1 MTEHCLCWRRN
12 LRILEAEQG
21 TQEWLDARLGRPSAS
36 QFSKLITTSGK
47 PSASAD
53 DYISEMIAERIT
65 GEREPIFVNEWMQ
78 RGTELEPEAR
88 ATYEFMNGIDVEEVG
103 FILDDSGEFGCSP
116 DGLVNDDGGVE
127 FKCPSPKNHI
137 AWSRKGVCPSKH
149 YAQVQGCLYITGRE
163 WWDFMSYHPE
173 MKPFIVRVER
183 DEKFI
188 SKLAEQI
195 SLAVEEIKS
204 EVRNLT

>member
-1 MTEHCLCWRRN
+1 M
-12 LRILEAEQG
+12 RILEAEQG

-36 QFSKLITTSGK
+36 QFYKLITTSGK

-65 GEREPIFVNEWMQ
+65 GESEPIYVNEWMQ

-88 ATYEFMNGIDVEEVG
+88 ATYEFIHGVDVKEVG

-116 DGLVNDDGGVE
+116 DGLVGDDGGVE
-127 FKCPSPKNHI
+127 FKCPAPKNHI

-163 WWDFMSYHPE
+163 WWDFMSYHPD

-183 DEKFI
+183 NEEFI
-188 SKLAEQI
+188 EKLAEQI

>member
-1 MTEHCLCWRRN
+1 MK
-12 LRILEAEQG
+12 ILQADQG
-21 TQEWLDARLGRPSAS
+21 TQEWLDARLGCPSAS
-36 QFSKLITTSGK
+36 QFCKLVTTAGK

-53 DYISEMIAERIT
+53 DYISELIAERIT
-65 GEREPIFVNEWMQ
+65 GEREPIYVNEWMQ

-88 ATYEFMNGIDVEEVG
+88 ATYEFMNGVDVQEVG

-116 DGLVNDDGGVE
+116 DGLIGEDGGVE
-127 FKCPSPKNHI
+127 FKCPAPKNHI

-163 WWDFMSYHPE
+163 WWDFMSYHPD

-183 DEKFI
+183 DEEFI
-188 SKLAEQI
+188 AKLAEQI

>member
-1 MTEHCLCWRRN
+1 MIKQLQCWREN
-12 LRILEAEQG
+12 VQVLKAEQG

-36 QFSKLITTSGK
+36 QFSKFVTTAGK

-53 DYISEMIAERIT
+53 DYINELIAERIT
-65 GEREPIFVNEWMQ
+65 GEREPIYVNEWMQ
-78 RGTELEPEAR
+78 RGTELEPRAR
-88 ATYEFMNGIDVEEVG
+88 ETYEFIYDVDVQEVG

-116 DGLVNDDGGVE
+116 DGLIGEDGGVE

-137 AWSRKGVCPSKH
+137 AWSRKGKCPSKH

-163 WWDFMSYHPE
+163 WWDFMSYHPD

-183 DEKFI
+183 DEEFI
-188 SKLAEQI
+188 AKLAEQI

>member
-1 MTEHCLCWRRN
+1 MTEQWQCWRRN
-12 LRILEAEQG
+12 LKILQADQG
-21 TQEWLDARLGRPSAS
+21 TQEWLDARLGCPSAS
-36 QFSKLITTSGK
+36 QFCKLVTTAGK

-53 DYISEMIAERIT
+53 DYISELIAERIT
-65 GEREPIFVNEWMQ
+65 GEREPIYVNEWMQ

-88 ATYEFMNGIDVEEVG
+88 ATYEFIHGVDVEEVG

-116 DGLVNDDGGVE
+116 DGLVGEDGGVE
-127 FKCPSPKNHI
+127 FKCPAPKNHI

-149 YAQVQGCLYITGRE
+149 YAQVQGCLYITGRK
-163 WWDFMSYHPE
+163 WWDFMSYHPD

-183 DEKFI
+183 DEEFI
-188 SKLAEQI
+188 EKLAEQI

>member
-1 MTEHCLCWRRN
+1 MTEHCLCWRRS
-12 LRILEAEQG
+12 LRILKAEQG

-36 QFSKLITTSGK
+36 QFSKLITTAGK

-65 GEREPIFVNEWMQ
+65 GEREPIFVH
-78 RGTELEPEAR
+78 GV
-88 ATYEFMNGIDVEEVG
+88 DVEEVG

-116 DGLVNDDGGVE
+116 DGLINDDGGVE

-173 MKPFIVRVER
+173 MKPFVVRVER

-188 SKLAEQI
+188 KKLAEQI

-204 EVRNLT
+204 EVRNLR

>member
-1 MTEHCLCWRRN
+1 MK
-12 LRILEAEQG
+12 ILQAEQG

-36 QFSKLITTSGK
+36 QFYKLITTSGK

-65 GEREPIFVNEWMQ
+65 GESEPIYVNEWMQ

-88 ATYEFMNGIDVEEVG
+88 ATYEFIHGVDVKEVG

-116 DGLVNDDGGVE
+116 DGLVGDDGGVE
-127 FKCPSPKNHI
+127 FKCPAPKNHI

-163 WWDFMSYHPE
+163 WWDFMSYHPD

-183 DEKFI
+183 NEEFI
-188 SKLAEQI
+188 EKLAEQI

>member
-1 MTEHCLCWRRN
+1 MK
-12 LRILEAEQG
+12 ILQADQG
-21 TQEWLDARLGRPSAS
+21 TQEWLDARLGCPSAS
-36 QFSKLITTSGK
+36 QFCKLVTTAGK

-53 DYISEMIAERIT
+53 DYISELIAERIT
-65 GEREPIFVNEWMQ
+65 GEREPIYVNEWMQ

-88 ATYEFMNGIDVEEVG
+88 ATYEFIHGVDVEEVG

-116 DGLVNDDGGVE
+116 DGLVGEDGGVE
-127 FKCPSPKNHI
+127 FKCPAPKNHI

-163 WWDFMSYHPE
+163 WWDFMSYHPD

-183 DEKFI
+183 NEEFI
-188 SKLAEQI
+188 EKLAEQI

>member
-1 MTEHCLCWRRN
+1 VQ
-12 LRILEAEQG
+12 ILKAEQG

-36 QFSKLITTSGK
+36 QFSKLVTTAGK

-65 GEREPIFVNEWMQ
+65 GEREPIYVNEWMQ
-78 RGTELEPEAR
+78 RGTELEPRAR
-88 ATYEFMNGIDVEEVG
+88 ETYEFMYDVDVQEVG

-116 DGLVNDDGGVE
+116 DGLIGEDGGVE
-127 FKCPSPKNHI
+127 FKCPAPKNHI
-137 AWSRKGVCPSKH
+137 AWSRKGKCPSKH
-149 YAQVQGCLYITGRE
+149 YAQVQGCLYITGRK
-163 WWDFMSYHPE
+163 WWDFMSYHPD

-183 DEKFI
+183 DEEFI
-188 SKLAEQI
+188 AKLAEQI

-204 EVRNLT
+204 EVENLK

>member
-1 MTEHCLCWRRN
+1 MK
-12 LRILEAEQG
+12 ILQADQG
-21 TQEWLDARLGRPSAS
+21 TQEWLEARLGRPSAS
-36 QFSKLITTSGK
+36 QFCKLVTTAGK

-53 DYISEMIAERIT
+53 DYISELIAERIT
-65 GEREPIFVNEWMQ
+65 GEREPIYVNEWMQ

-88 ATYEFMNGIDVEEVG
+88 ATYEFIHGVDVEEVG

-116 DGLVNDDGGVE
+116 DGLVGEDGGVE

-149 YAQVQGCLYITGRE
+149 YAQVQGCLYITGRK

-183 DEKFI
+183 DEEFI
-188 SKLAEQI
+188 EKLAEQI

>member
-1 MTEHCLCWRRN
+1 VQ
-12 LRILEAEQG
+12 ILKAEQG

-36 QFSKLITTSGK
+36 QFSKLVTTAGK

-65 GEREPIFVNEWMQ
+65 GEREPIYVNEWMQ
-78 RGTELEPEAR
+78 RGTELEPRAR
-88 ATYEFMNGIDVEEVG
+88 ETYEFIYDVDVQEVG

-116 DGLVNDDGGVE
+116 DGLIGKDGGVE

-137 AWSRKGVCPSKH
+137 AWSRKGKCPSKH
-149 YAQVQGCLYITGRE
+149 YAQVQGCLYITGRK
-163 WWDFMSYHPE
+163 WWDFMSYHPD
-173 MKPFIVRVER
+173 MKPFVVRVER
-183 DEKFI
+183 DEEFI
-188 SKLAEQI
+188 AKLAEQI

-204 EVRNLT
+204 EVENLK

>member
-1 MTEHCLCWRRN
+1 LK
-12 LRILEAEQG
+12 ILQADQG

-36 QFSKLITTSGK
+36 QFCKLITTAGK

-65 GEREPIFVNEWMQ
+65 GEREPIYVNEWMQ

-88 ATYEFMNGIDVEEVG
+88 ETYEFIHGVDVEEVG

-116 DGLVNDDGGVE
+116 DGLVGEDGGVE
-127 FKCPSPKNHI
+127 FKCPAPKNHI

-149 YAQVQGCLYITGRE
+149 YAQVQGCLYITGRK

-183 DEKFI
+183 DEEFI
-188 SKLAEQI
+188 EKLAEQI

>member
-1 MTEHCLCWRRN
+1 LK
-12 LRILEAEQG
+12 ILQADQG
-21 TQEWLDARLGRPSAS
+21 TQEWLEARLGRPSAS
-36 QFSKLITTSGK
+36 QFCKLVTTAGK

-53 DYISEMIAERIT
+53 DYISELIAERIT
-65 GEREPIFVNEWMQ
+65 GEREPIYVNEWMQ

-88 ATYEFMNGIDVEEVG
+88 ETYEFIHGVDVEEVG

-116 DGLVNDDGGVE
+116 DGLVGEDGGVE
-127 FKCPSPKNHI
+127 FKCPAPKNHI

-149 YAQVQGCLYITGRE
+149 YAQVQGCLYITGRK

-183 DEKFI
+183 DEEFI
-188 SKLAEQI
+188 EKLAEQI

>member
-12 LRILEAEQG
+12 LKILQADQG
-21 TQEWLDARLGRPSAS
+21 TQEWLDARLGCPSAS
-36 QFSKLITTSGK
+36 QFCKLVTTAGK

-53 DYISEMIAERIT
+53 DYISELIAERIT
-65 GEREPIFVNEWMQ
+65 GEREPIYVNEWMQ

-88 ATYEFMNGIDVEEVG
+88 ATYEFMNGVDVQEVG

-116 DGLVNDDGGVE
+116 DGLIGEDGGVE
-127 FKCPSPKNHI
+127 FKCPAPKNHI

-163 WWDFMSYHPE
+163 WWDFMSYHPD
-173 MKPFIVRVER
+173 MKPFVVRVER
-183 DEKFI
+183 NEEFI
-188 SKLAEQI
+188 EKLAEQI

>member
-1 MTEHCLCWRRN
+1 MTEQWQCWRRN
-12 LRILEAEQG
+12 LKILQADQG
-21 TQEWLDARLGRPSAS
+21 TQEWLEARLGRPSAS
-36 QFSKLITTSGK
+36 QFSKIITTAGK

-53 DYISEMIAERIT
+53 DYISELIAERIT
-65 GEREPIFVNEWMQ
+65 GEREPIYVNEWMQ

-88 ATYEFMNGIDVEEVG
+88 ATYEFIHGVDVEEVG

-116 DGLVNDDGGVE
+116 DGLVGEDGGVE
-127 FKCPSPKNHI
+127 FKCPAPKNHI

-149 YAQVQGCLYITGRE
+149 YAQVQGCLYITGRK

-183 DEKFI
+183 DEEFI
-188 SKLAEQI
+188 EKLAEQI

>member
-1 MTEHCLCWRRN
+1 MTEQWQCWRRN
-12 LRILEAEQG
+12 LKILQADQG
-21 TQEWLDARLGRPSAS
+21 TQEWLEARLGRPSAS
-36 QFSKLITTSGK
+36 QFCKLVTTAGK

-53 DYISEMIAERIT
+53 DYISELIAERIT
-65 GEREPIFVNEWMQ
+65 GEREPIYVNEWMQ

-88 ATYEFMNGIDVEEVG
+88 ATYEFIHGVDVKEVG

-116 DGLVNDDGGVE
+116 DGLVGEDGGVE
-127 FKCPSPKNHI
+127 FKCPAPKNHI

-149 YAQVQGCLYITGRE
+149 YAQVQGCLYITGRK

-183 DEKFI
+183 DEEFI
-188 SKLAEQI
+188 EKLAEQI

>member
-1 MTEHCLCWRRN
+1 MQ
-12 LRILEAEQG
+12 ILQADQG

-36 QFSKLITTSGK
+36 QFSKLITTAGK

-53 DYISEMIAERIT
+53 EYINILIAERIL
-65 GEREPIFVNEWMQ
+65 GESEPIYVNEWMQ

-88 ATYEFMNGIDVEEVG
+88 AMYELMHSVDVEEVG

-116 DGLVNDDGGVE
+116 DGLIGEDGGVE
-127 FKCPSPKNHI
+127 FKCPAPKNHI
-137 AWSRKGVCPSKH
+137 AWSRKGECPSKH

-163 WWDFMSYHPE
+163 WWDFMSYHPD
-173 MKPFIVRVER
+173 MKPFVVRVER
-183 DEKFI
+183 NEEFI
-188 SKLAEQI
+188 EKLAKQI
-195 SLAVEEIKS
+195 NLAVEEIKS

>member
-1 MTEHCLCWRRN
+1 M
-12 LRILEAEQG
+12 RILEAEQG

-36 QFSKLITTSGK
+36 QFYKLITTSGK

-88 ATYEFMNGIDVEEVG
+88 ATYEFMHGVDVQEVG
-103 FILDDSGEFGCSP
+103 FILDDSSEFGCSP
-116 DGLVNDDGGVE
+116 DGLINDDGGVE

-163 WWDFMSYHPE
+163 WWDFMSYHPD
-173 MKPFIVRVER
+173 MKPFVVRVER

-188 SKLAEQI
+188 KKLAEQI

>member
-1 MTEHCLCWRRN
+1 LK
-12 LRILEAEQG
+12 ILQADQG
-21 TQEWLDARLGRPSAS
+21 TQEWLDARLGCPSAS
-36 QFSKLITTSGK
+36 QFCKLVTTAGK

-65 GEREPIFVNEWMQ
+65 GEREPIYVNEWMQ

-88 ATYEFMNGIDVEEVG
+88 ETYEFIHGVDVEEVG

-116 DGLVNDDGGVE
+116 DGLVGEDGGVE
-127 FKCPSPKNHI
+127 FKCPAPKNHI

-149 YAQVQGCLYITGRE
+149 YAQVQGCLYITGRK

-183 DEKFI
+183 DEEFI
-188 SKLAEQI
+188 EKLAEQI

>member
-1 MTEHCLCWRRN
+1 MK
-12 LRILEAEQG
+12 ILEAEQG

-36 QFSKLITTSGK
+36 QFYKLITTSGK

-65 GEREPIFVNEWMQ
+65 GESEPIYVNEWMQ

-88 ATYEFMNGIDVEEVG
+88 ATYEFIHGVDVQEVG

-116 DGLVNDDGGVE
+116 DGLVGDDGGVE
-127 FKCPSPKNHI
+127 FKCPAPKNHI

-163 WWDFMSYHPE
+163 WWDFMSYHPD

-183 DEKFI
+183 NEEFI
-188 SKLAEQI
+188 EKLAEQI

>member
-1 MTEHCLCWRRN
+1 MTEQSLCWRRN
-12 LRILEAEQG
+12 LKILEAEQG

-36 QFSKLITTSGK
+36 QFYKLITTSGK

-65 GEREPIFVNEWMQ
+65 GESEPIYVNEWMQ

-88 ATYEFMNGIDVEEVG
+88 ATYEFIHGVDVKEVG

-116 DGLVNDDGGVE
+116 DGLVGDDGGVE
-127 FKCPSPKNHI
+127 FKCPAPKNHI

-163 WWDFMSYHPE
+163 WWDFMSYHPD

-183 DEKFI
+183 NEEFI
-188 SKLAEQI
+188 EKLAEQI

>member
-1 MTEHCLCWRRN
+1 MTEQSLCWRRN
-12 LRILEAEQG
+12 LKILEAEQG

-65 GEREPIFVNEWMQ
+65 GESEPIYVNEWMQ

-88 ATYEFMNGIDVEEVG
+88 ATYEFIHGVDVNEVG

-116 DGLVNDDGGVE
+116 DGLVGDDGGVE
-127 FKCPSPKNHI
+127 FKCPAPKNHI

-188 SKLAEQI
+188 EKLAEQI